1 VSIQGTALQVVMGEK
16 EAKDLGFGE
25 RAERSTTPPFKAWIS
40 IAAAEP
46 KSWIAKACRDCVG
59 LAADYG

>member
-1 VSIQGTALQVVMGEK
+1 MGEK